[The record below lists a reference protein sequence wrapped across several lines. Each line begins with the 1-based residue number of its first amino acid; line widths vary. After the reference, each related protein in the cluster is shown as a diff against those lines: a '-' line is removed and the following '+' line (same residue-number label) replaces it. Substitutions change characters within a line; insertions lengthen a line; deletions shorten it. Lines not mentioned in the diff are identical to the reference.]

1 MKHTKV
7 VETLDLKF
15 TSGNSCPVTRATIT
29 REEYLA
35 IKDMQERLEQGIAS
49 LYQTVEDPEWLEY
62 LIDDK
67 ERIKAVIA
75 EAGEAYLRLKGEYL

>member
-7 VETLDLKF
+7 METLDLKF

-29 REEYLA
+29 REEYSV
-35 IKDMQERLEQGIAS
+35 IKDMQERLEAGIAS
-49 LYQTVEDPEWLEY
+49 LYQLVEEPEWLDY

-67 ERIKAVIA
+67 ERIRVALA

>member
-1 MKHTKV
+1 MS
-7 VETLDLKF
+7 TLDLKS

-35 IKDMQERLEQGIAS
+35 IKDMQERLEDSIAS
-49 LYQTVEDPEWLEY
+49 LYQLVEEPEWLDY

-67 ERIKAVIA
+67 ERIKAVIG
-75 EAGEAYLRLKGEYL
+75 EVGEACLRLKGGYL